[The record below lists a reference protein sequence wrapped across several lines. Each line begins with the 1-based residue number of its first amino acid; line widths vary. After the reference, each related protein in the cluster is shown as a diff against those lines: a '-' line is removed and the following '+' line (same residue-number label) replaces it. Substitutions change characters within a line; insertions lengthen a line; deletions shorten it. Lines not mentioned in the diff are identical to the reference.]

1 MSPAKRDWSG
11 CNTEAGGVALLESI
25 WDPLPLQVVV
35 EVAVEPSEV
44 AECGGGC
51 ALFPPS
57 SSFNLDFSEAAAAA
71 SSYCC
76 SIYQYYYYSFV
87 NDRLEIAI
95 FQVPKLARKAIY
107 ICLWEE
113 SSL

>member
-51 ALFPPS
+51 VLFPPS
-57 SSFNLDFSEAAAAA
+57 SSFNLDFSEAAAAS

-76 SIYQYYYYSFV
+76 SIYQY
-87 NDRLEIAI
+87 
-95 FQVPKLARKAIY
+95 
-107 ICLWEE
+107 
-113 SSL
+113 